1 MYITRRYHR
10 SHLGRSGWR
19 KRPPATL
26 KQRRSIPPPGIPDRE
41 AAREVRG
48 LSKGPCVTIHRVAGR
63 NRPKSLNR
71 YGTGASPSGKNGSK
85 SPILLFRVTKDPPL
99 KVLQLLFGRFQSA
112 SSRKPASRRW
122 RPRPRQSP
130 ENRPRRPPRRRKG
143 RSPARPTREGS
154 GGCTAALLVE
164 VVLRARLTRPTRF
177 RRVRSV
183 T

>member
-99 KVLQLLFGRFQSA
+99 KVLQLLFGRFRSVPSRKPIPA
-112 SSRKPASRRW
+112 ARVFADVLRDRPSVLPRWRIESSRKGRARRASREGGG
-122 RPRPRQSP
+122 PSP
-130 ENRPRRPPRRRKG
+130 TT
-143 RSPARPTREGS
+143 S
-154 GGCTAALLVE
+154 
-164 VVLRARLTRPTRF
+164 
-177 RRVRSV
+177 
-183 T
+183 